1 MSSYFISLPRTEAA
15 KGLEN
20 LEELERK
27 YQFIYKIAV
36 DGESAELCGL
46 YDGNP
51 LPDDADY
58 IIIPFSSSF
67 DYNDN
72 LWAGNRFVNVLESS
86 GDRPTSPFSG
96 LSWIDFYD
104 QATQQTGITRVN
116 NCVTDRNYYIG
127 KVSVK
132 AGCDSSYCSH
142 CGNRKNLVGG
152 HVIVYPELESA
163 GYPSRI
169 PGVKVGILPICVS
182 HNKFD
187 EGYMKVAQTTRI
199 PIIKYTLSR
208 EDYQKELDG
217 AKNHV
222 TK

>member
-1 MSSYFISLPRTEAA
+1 MSTYLISLPRAEAA
-15 KGLEN
+15 KKPEN
-20 LEELERK
+20 LDELES
-27 YQFIYKIAV
+27 QFQFVYRIAEN
-36 DGESAELCGL
+36 GETAELVGL
-46 YDGNP
+46 YDGTL

-72 LWAGNRFVNVLESS
+72 LWAGDQFVNVLGSS

-104 QATQQTGITRVN
+104 HATQQTGITRVN
-116 NCVTDRNYYIG
+116 NCVTDGNYYIG
-127 KVSVK
+127 KVPIK
-132 AGCDSSYCSH
+132 AGCDSSYCPH
-142 CGNRKNLVGG
+142 CGNRKN
-152 HVIVYPELESA
+152 
-163 GYPSRI
+163 
-169 PGVKVGILPICVS
+169 
-182 HNKFD
+182 
-187 EGYMKVAQTTRI
+187 
-199 PIIKYTLSR
+199 TLSR